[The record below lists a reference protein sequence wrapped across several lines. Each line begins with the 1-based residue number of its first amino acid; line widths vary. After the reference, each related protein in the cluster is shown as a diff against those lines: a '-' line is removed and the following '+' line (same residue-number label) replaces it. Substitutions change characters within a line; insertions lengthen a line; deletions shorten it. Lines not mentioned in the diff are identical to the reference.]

1 MASAKSV
8 FCNGFRH
15 MELQPRGWN
24 NSLSLAGL
32 TDHRKHAVDVP
43 SKWPFDGERKNGTI
57 DAYWIH
63 TAHSIIITRGIGL
76 ISNILADNAN
86 YLRKNN
92 RINLHAD
99 VIYGMQQYWIYIP

>member
-1 MASAKSV
+1 
-8 FCNGFRH
+8 